1 MVFVFCDPCWIQ
13 KYFILPVMAAMN
25 SYNLS
30 NYYICRYWEN
40 HHPLSPLHNVNEHWN
55 RRIHFSGTVLIPS
68 PVASGF
74 WVIPSLL
81 SGFSWKRDGRHFS
94 FYIRQNF
101 ICEKV
106 ALSVWQEPEFGRVP
120 CSQVKKHA
128 AKSAVQEILT
138 TTHTPYHLLDFE
150 THWESTA
157 HLDVHSS

>member
-1 MVFVFCDPCWIQ
+1 MTHVGYKNISSCLSWRPWILTTCLTTIYADIG
-13 KYFILPVMAAMN
+13 KTI
-25 SYNLS
+25 
-30 NYYICRYWEN
+30 I
-40 HHPLSPLHNVNEHWN
+40 PLSPLHSVNEHWN

-94 FYIRQNF
+94 FYIRHNF

-106 ALSVWQEPEFGRVP
+106 ALSVWHEPEFGTVP

-128 AKSAVQEILT
+128 AKSTLPEILT
-138 TTHTPYHLLDFE
+138 ATHTPYHLLDFE